1 MYLWDIFYFYQGSS
15 GLVSYGMHIVLC
27 FAKLEGQGQRRGTSE
42 GFGPCKMMVTGPRR
56 ASGREQ
62 GEGESAKKCSPSG

>member
-1 MYLWDIFYFYQGSS
+1 MYLLDGFPVYLWDIFYFYQGSS

-42 GFGPCKMMVTGPRR
+42 GFGPC
-56 ASGREQ
+56 SGAR
-62 GEGESAKKCSPSG
+62 